1 MFKRK
6 LAVLLVSLCV
16 LAPVCSAKIAER
28 IGKWRVEV
36 GPAGNEF
43 YQPPEKN
50 VQPPSEAVMRYA
62 RIFVPHIK
70 VTEWEWDDD
79 EYEIRC
85 ERGDEEYQFNVTPD
99 GELTELQYENDETDV
114 DEEADE
120 LVLRGTKK
128 SIAVSEVPKRAL
140 ATLAEAY
147 PNLKPSKTWRAK
159 TIAGPRYVITIGE
172 MAFYARPDGQIQA
185 GRRIDDGGLS
195 EIYPPGKRDEK
206 TFKADL
212 EKLLGPYRQRFNF
225 QNQIK
230 KLGKNPKSADGSYR
244 YVVMGDNRSQW
255 ELWSNMVKHIDG
267 LEPKP
272 AFVINSG
279 DIVPKGYA
287 RELREYYIPPLLK
300 TDIPFFVAIGNH
312 ETGDDDM
319 AREFRYLFGG
329 KKSLNYYF
337 DYGKARYVFFDNASD
352 ASSAEKTLKWL
363 DKTLAD
369 TPKGY
374 RKYVTMHK
382 PPTTIKK
389 WAYHAWEDEES
400 KVFTELMT
408 KHKVAEVYLGH
419 IHAYSTAKHG
429 GVNYTISGGAGAG
442 LHNRYGPEGNVHH
455 YIICDVSPDG
465 TVKQRVVRF
474 YDTSKESNGH
484 QPHDLKLSPVRGQ

>member
-1 MFKRK
+1 M
-6 LAVLLVSLCV
+6 
-16 LAPVCSAKIAER
+16 APVGTAAKIAER

-36 GPAGNEF
+36 GPPGNEF
-43 YQPPEKN
+43 YQPPQKKAEVK
-50 VQPPSEAVMRYA
+50 PPSEAVLRYA

-70 VTEWEWDDD
+70 VTDWELDGD

-85 ERGDEEYQFNVTPD
+85 ERGDEEYKFNITPQ
-99 GELTELQYENDETDV
+99 GELTELQYENDATNI

-128 SIAVSEVPKRAL
+128 SIAVTAVPKMAL

-147 PNLKPSKTWRAK
+147 PNIKPAK
-159 TIAGPRYVITIGE
+159 AWTAETIAGPRYAIIIGE

-185 GRRIDDGGLS
+185 GRRIDDGGLN
-195 EIYPPGKRDEK
+195 EIDPPSKKDEK
-206 TFKADL
+206 AFKAEL
-212 EKLLGPYRQRFNF
+212 KELLGPYRERFKF
-225 QNQIK
+225 KNQIK
-230 KLGKNPKSADGSYR
+230 KLGKDPKSADGSYR
-244 YVVMGDNRSQW
+244 YVVMGDNRSNW
-255 ELWSNMVKHIDG
+255 DLWSNMVKHIDG

-287 RELREYYIPPLLK
+287 RELHEYYIPPLLK
-300 TDIPFFVAIGNH
+300 TEIPFFVAIGNH

-319 AREFRYLFGG
+319 AREFRHLFGG

-352 ASSAEKTLKWL
+352 ASSPEKTLKWL
-363 DKTLAD
+363 DKTLAE

-382 PPTTIKK
+382 PPKNIEK
-389 WAYHAWEDEES
+389 WGYHAWEDDES

-408 KHKVAEVYLGH
+408 KHEVAEVYLGH
-419 IHAYSTAKHG
+419 IHAYSTAKLG
-429 GVNYTISGGAGAG
+429 GVNYTISGGGGAG
-442 LHNRYGPEGNVHH
+442 LHNRYGPMGNVHH
-455 YIICDVSPDG
+455 YVICDVLPDG
-465 TVKQRVVRF
+465 TVKQQVVRF
-474 YDTSKESNGH
+474 YDTTKES
-484 QPHDLKLSPVRGQ
+484 K

>member
-1 MFKRK
+1 MLKRK
-6 LAVLLVSLCV
+6 LVVLLVSFCV

-36 GPAGNEF
+36 GPPGNEF
-43 YQPPEKN
+43 YQPPQKKLKAK
-50 VQPPSEAVMRYA
+50 PPSETVLRYA

-70 VTEWEWDDD
+70 VSKWKLDDD

-85 ERGDEEYQFNVTPD
+85 ERGDEEYRFDVTPE
-99 GELTELQYENDETDV
+99 GELTELQYENDETDI

-128 SIAVSEVPKRAL
+128 SIAVTAVPKRAL

-147 PNLKPSKTWRAK
+147 PNLKPSKAWTAE
-159 TIAGPRYVITIGE
+159 TIAGPRYVIIIGE

-185 GRRIDDGGLS
+185 GRRIDDGGLN
-195 EIYPPGKRDEK
+195 EIDLLPKDK
-206 TFKADL
+206 KAFKAEL
-212 EKLLGPYRQRFNF
+212 KELLGPYRERFKF
-225 QNQIK
+225 KNQIK
-230 KLGKNPKSADGSYR
+230 KLGKGPKSADGSYR
-244 YVVMGDNRSQW
+244 YVVMGDSRSQW
-255 ELWSNMVKHIDG
+255 ELWSNMVKHIDS

-300 TDIPFFVAIGNH
+300 TEIPFLIAVGNH
-312 ETGDDDM
+312 DTGDDDM

-352 ASSAEKTLKWL
+352 ASFPEKTLKWL
-363 DKTLAD
+363 DKTLSA

-374 RKYVTMHK
+374 RKYVAVHK
-382 PPTTIKK
+382 PPKNIEK
-389 WAYHAWEDEES
+389 WAYHAWDNDES
-400 KVFTELMT
+400 KVFTGLMT

-429 GVNYTISGGAGAG
+429 GVNYTLSGGGGAG
-442 LHNRYGPEGNVHH
+442 LHNQYGPKGNVHH
-455 YIICDVSPDG
+455 YIICDVSADG
-465 TVKQRVVRF
+465 TVKQQVVRF
-474 YDTSKESNGH
+474 YDTSKEN
-484 QPHDLKLSPVRGQ
+484 R

>member
-1 MFKRK
+1 MT
-6 LAVLLVSLCV
+6 
-16 LAPVCSAKIAER
+16 PVCTAAKIAES

-50 VQPPSEAVMRYA
+50 VQPPSEAVLRYA

-99 GELTELQYENDETDV
+99 GELTELQYE
-114 DEEADE
+114 
-120 LVLRGTKK
+120 
-128 SIAVSEVPKRAL
+128 VPKRAL
-140 ATLAEAY
+140 VTLAEAY
-147 PNLKPSKTWRAK
+147 PNLKPSKAWTAQ
-159 TIAGPRYVITIGE
+159 TVAGPRYVITIGE

-185 GRRIDDGGLS
+185 GRRIDDGGLN

-212 EKLLGPYRQRFNF
+212 EKFLGPYRKRFNF
-225 QNQIK
+225 QNQIR
-230 KLGKNPKSADGSYR
+230 KLGKNPESKDGSYR
-244 YVVMGDNRSQW
+244 YVVMGDSRSQW
-255 ELWSNMVKHIDG
+255 QLWSNMVEHIDS

-279 DIVPKGYA
+279 DIVPDGYIEQY
-287 RELREYYIPPLLK
+287 RDYYIPPLLN
-300 TDIPFFVAIGNH
+300 TRIPFLVAVGNH
-312 ETGDDDM
+312 D
-319 AREFRYLFGG
+319 REFRYLFGG

-352 ASSAEKTLKWL
+352 ASSPGKTLKWL
-363 DKTLAD
+363 DKTLAE

-374 RKYVTMHK
+374 RKYVAAHK
-382 PPTTIKK
+382 PPTTVKK
-389 WAYHAWEDEES
+389 WAYHAWDDDES
-400 KVFTELMT
+400 KVFTGLMT

-419 IHAYSTAKHG
+419 IHAYSTAKLA
-429 GVNYTISGGAGAG
+429 GVNYTLSGGGGAG
-442 LHNRYGPEGNVHH
+442 LHKRYGPKGNVHH
-455 YIICDVSPDG
+455 YIICDVLPDG
-465 TVKQRVVRF
+465 TVNQQVVRF
-474 YDTSKESNGH
+474 YDTTREN
-484 QPHDLKLSPVRGQ
+484 R

>member
-1 MFKRK
+1 MLKHK
-6 LAVLLVSLCV
+6 LVVLLVSFCV
-16 LAPVCSAKIAER
+16 MTPVCTAAKIAES

-50 VQPPSEAVMRYA
+50 VQPPSEAVLRYA

-99 GELTELQYENDETDV
+99 GELTELQYENDETDI

-128 SIAVSEVPKRAL
+128 SIAVTAVPKRAL
-140 ATLAEAY
+140 VTLAEAY
-147 PNLKPSKTWRAK
+147 PNLKPSKAWTAQ
-159 TIAGPRYVITIGE
+159 TVAGPRYVITIGE

-185 GRRIDDGGLS
+185 GRRIDDGGLN

-212 EKLLGPYRQRFNF
+212 EKFLGPYRKRFNF
-225 QNQIK
+225 QNQIR
-230 KLGKNPKSADGSYR
+230 KLGKNPESKDGSYR
-244 YVVMGDNRSQW
+244 YVVMGDSRSQW
-255 ELWSNMVKHIDG
+255 QLWSNMVEHIDS

-279 DIVPKGYA
+279 DIVPDGYIEQY
-287 RELREYYIPPLLK
+287 RDYYIPPLLN
-300 TDIPFFVAIGNH
+300 TRIPFLVAVGNH
-312 ETGDDDM
+312 DTGDDDM

-329 KKSLNYYF
+329 F

-352 ASSAEKTLKWL
+352 ASSSEKTLKWL
-363 DKTLAD
+363 DKTLAE

-382 PPTTIKK
+382 PPKNIQK
-389 WAYHAWEDEES
+389 WAYHAWDDDES
-400 KVFTELMT
+400 KVFTDLMT
-408 KHKVAEVYLGH
+408 KHDVAEVYLGH
-419 IHAYSTAKHG
+419 IHAYSTAKLA
-429 GVNYTISGGAGAG
+429 GVNYTLSGGGGAG
-442 LHNRYGPEGNVHH
+442 LHNRYGPKGNVHH
-455 YIICDVSPDG
+455 YIICDVLPDG
-465 TVKQRVVRF
+465 TVNQQVVRF
-474 YDTSKESNGH
+474 YDTTKES
-484 QPHDLKLSPVRGQ
+484 R